1 MKKYEL
7 IKESKTMFAE
17 REIYRIRA
25 LKDFGNV
32 KAGDI
37 GGWVCSYNN
46 LSQEGDCWIYDNA
59 KCLDDARVYDNAVM
73 CGNAVMFGNAKMFDN
88 AEMSDSSIICDN
100 AEMCGNSKMFDNAKM
115 FDNSIMC
122 DNAEMCG
129 NSKMYD
135 TSTMCDSSTMC
146 DNAEMFDDTEMC
158 DNAMMFNNSKMC
170 GNAVMFGNAKMFDNA
185 KMSDNSI
192 MFDNAVMCDNAEMCG
207 RATLDKDKLLYG
219 SINRSYKKIFQCP
232 CEKRFL
238 IAILTEEN
246 EILYSIGS
254 QIGITKEK
262 LINII
267 YNYCRVIDKELEE
280 YSCRQEYLKIIDIA
294 ENYLREFI

>member
-7 IKESKTMFAE
+7 IKETKTTFMGK
-17 REIYRIRA
+17 EIYRIRA
-25 LKDFGNV
+25 LKDFGDV
-32 KAGDI
+32 KVGDI

-46 LSQEGDCWIYDNA
+46 LSQEGDCWIYDEA

-88 AEMSDSSIICDN
+88 AKMSDSSIICDN
-100 AEMCGNSKMFDNAKM
+100 AEMCGNSKM
-115 FDNSIMC
+115 
-122 DNAEMCG
+122 
-129 NSKMYD
+129 YD
-135 TSTMCDSSTMC
+135 TSTMCGSSTMC

-158 DNAMMFNNSKMC
+158 DNAMMFNNSKMFDNAKMC
-170 GNAVMFGNAKMFDNA
+170 GSSKMFDNA
-185 KMSDNSI
+185 EMCDSSI

-246 EILYSIGS
+246 EILYSVGS
-254 QIGITKEK
+254 QIGVTKEK

-267 YNYCRVIDKELEE
+267 YNYCRVIDKDLEE
-280 YSCRQEYLKIIDIA
+280 YSCRQEYLKIIDMA

>member
-17 REIYRIRA
+17 REIFRIRA
-25 LKDFGNV
+25 LKDFEDV
-32 KAGDI
+32 KAGDV

-46 LSQEGDCWIYDNA
+46 LSQKGDCWIYDNA

-88 AEMSDSSIICDN
+88 AKMSDSSIICDN
-100 AEMCGNSKMFDNAKM
+100 AEMCGNSKMF
-115 FDNSIMC
+115 
-122 DNAEMCG
+122 
-129 NSKMYD
+129 
-135 TSTMCDSSTMC
+135 
-146 DNAEMFDDTEMC
+146 
-158 DNAMMFNNSKMC
+158 NNS
-170 GNAVMFGNAKMFDNA
+170 KMFDNA
-185 KMSDNSI
+185 KMCGSSKMFDNAEMCDSSI

-246 EILYSIGS
+246 EILYSVGS

-280 YSCRQEYLKIIDIA
+280 YPCKQEYLKIIDMA

>member
-25 LKDFGNV
+25 LKDFSDI
-32 KAGDI
+32 KAGDV
-37 GGWVCSYNN
+37 GGWVCSEDN
-46 LSQEGDCWIYDNA
+46 LSQEGNCWIYDEA
-59 KCLDDARVYDNAVM
+59 KCLDNARVYDNAVM

-88 AEMSDSSIICDN
+88 AKMSDSSIICDN
-100 AEMCGNSKMFDNAKM
+100 AEMCGNSKMF
-115 FDNSIMC
+115 
-122 DNAEMCG
+122 
-129 NSKMYD
+129 
-135 TSTMCDSSTMC
+135 
-146 DNAEMFDDTEMC
+146 
-158 DNAMMFNNSKMC
+158 NNS
-170 GNAVMFGNAKMFDNA
+170 KMFDNA
-185 KMSDNSI
+185 KMCGSSKMFDNAEMCDSSI

-246 EILYSIGS
+246 EILYSVGS

-280 YSCRQEYLKIIDIA
+280 YPCRQEYLKIIDMA

>member
-17 REIYRIRA
+17 REIFRIRA
-25 LKDFGNV
+25 LKDFEDV
-32 KAGDI
+32 KAGDV

-46 LSQEGDCWIYDNA
+46 LSQEGECWIYDEA
-59 KCLDDARVYDNAVM
+59 KCLDEARVYDNAVM

-88 AEMSDSSIICDN
+88 AK
-100 AEMCGNSKMFDNAKM
+100 MCGSSKMFDNA
-115 FDNSIMC
+115 
-122 DNAEMCG
+122 E
-129 NSKMYD
+129 
-135 TSTMCDSSTMC
+135 MCDS
-146 DNAEMFDDTEMC
+146 
-158 DNAMMFNNSKMC
+158 
-170 GNAVMFGNAKMFDNA
+170 
-185 KMSDNSI
+185 SI

-246 EILYSIGS
+246 EILYSVGS

-280 YSCRQEYLKIIDIA
+280 YPCRQEYLKIIDMA

>member
-17 REIYRIRA
+17 REIFRIRA
-25 LKDFGNV
+25 LKDFEDV

-37 GGWVCSYNN
+37 GGWVCSENN
-46 LSQEGDCWIYDNA
+46 LSQEGECWIYDEA
-59 KCLDDARVYDNAVM
+59 KCLDEARVYDNAVM

-88 AEMSDSSIICDN
+88 AKMS
-100 AEMCGNSKMFDNAKM
+100 
-115 FDNSIMC
+115 DNSIMC

-135 TSTMCDSSTMC
+135 TSTMCGSSTMC

-158 DNAMMFNNSKMC
+158 DNAMMFNNSKMFDNAKMC
-170 GNAVMFGNAKMFDNA
+170 GSSKMFDNA
-185 KMSDNSI
+185 EMCDSSI

-246 EILYSIGS
+246 EILYSVGS

-280 YSCRQEYLKIIDIA
+280 YPCRQEYLKIIDMA

>member
-88 AEMSDSSIICDN
+88 A
-100 AEMCGNSKMFDNAKM
+100 
-115 FDNSIMC
+115 
-122 DNAEMCG
+122 
-129 NSKMYD
+129 
-135 TSTMCDSSTMC
+135 
-146 DNAEMFDDTEMC
+146 
-158 DNAMMFNNSKMC
+158 
-170 GNAVMFGNAKMFDNA
+170 

-246 EILYSIGS
+246 EILYSVGS

>member
-17 REIYRIRA
+17 REIFRIRA
-25 LKDFGNV
+25 LKDFEDV
-32 KAGDI
+32 KAGDV

-46 LSQEGDCWIYDNA
+46 LSQKGDCWIYDNA

-88 AEMSDSSIICDN
+88 AKMSDSSIICDN
-100 AEMCGNSKMFDNAKM
+100 AEMCGNSKM
-115 FDNSIMC
+115 
-122 DNAEMCG
+122 
-129 NSKMYD
+129 YD
-135 TSTMCDSSTMC
+135 TSTMCGSSKMF

-158 DNAMMFNNSKMC
+158 DNAMMFNNSKMFDNAKMC
-170 GNAVMFGNAKMFDNA
+170 GSSKMFDNA
-185 KMSDNSI
+185 EMCDSSI

-246 EILYSIGS
+246 EILYSVGS

-280 YSCRQEYLKIIDIA
+280 YPCRQEYLKIIDMA